1 LASFRIS
8 LRFRHKKQGGRVQLS
23 RPEIRGWF
31 GVSAATYAPASQT
44 ALRMLEIGGNAFD
57 AAVAGGFVLQAVAP
71 HLNGPAGDVA
81 MLVYDKKSGQAR
93 AVCGQ
98 GATPKAATLD
108 AFRDLHL
115 ATVPGTGLLPAV
127 IPGAFDAWMALL
139 AEHGTLS
146 LRDVLEPALLYWRR
160 GTPVDARLH
169 ATLTA
174 AEPVFRNYWPSSVE
188 TYLPATGVPA
198 LGSTLKN
205 TVTAN
210 TFERLIAEAEAAG
223 SDRLDQIEAARHAWS
238 DGFVADAIDRFCR
251 ETRVMD
257 VSGEAHGALLRG
269 DDLSGWRASFEPP
282 RRMHY
287 AGHDIL
293 KCESWTQGPALLQ
306 TLSLLPAADIA
317 GLDPDGP
324 DFVHRLSEALK
335 LAFADR
341 DVFYGD
347 PDTARVPMD
356 RLLSE
361 SYAAERRNLIGDR
374 ANNEWRPGSIDG
386 YGASIDYAAAASR
399 ARDAGLLASYGGGEP
414 TTQSIAAGGYRNSV
428 SGDTCYLAV
437 ADAEGNMVSAT
448 ASGGW
453 LQSSP
458 TIPEL
463 GFPLGTRAQMMW
475 LDPDSPSGMG
485 PARRPRSTLTPTL
498 VLDETG
504 AASLACGTPGGD
516 QQDQWQA
523 AFLLRVLLHGQ
534 ELQAAIEAAA
544 FHCEHWPNSFYPRH
558 ATPGKL
564 VLEGRYD
571 PATIEN
577 LTARGHE
584 ITVGADWSEGRLCA
598 VGRDPD
604 GLLHGA
610 ANPRGGMGYA
620 VGR

>member
-1 LASFRIS
+1 ME
-8 LRFRHKKQGGRVQLS
+8 LS
-23 RPEIRGWF
+23 RPEINGWF
-31 GVSAATYAPASQT
+31 GVSASTYAPASQA

-81 MLVYDKKSGQAR
+81 MLIYDKNSGHAQAL
-93 AVCGQ
+93 CGQ
-98 GATPKAATLD
+98 GSTPKAATVD

-115 ATVPGTGLLPAV
+115 TTVPGTGLLPAV

-139 AEHGTLS
+139 SEYGTLS
-146 LRDVLEPALLYWRR
+146 LREVLEPALLYWRL
-160 GTPVDARLH
+160 GAPVDARLH
-169 ATLTA
+169 ATLKA
-174 AEPVFRNYWPSSVE
+174 AEPVFRNYWPTSVE
-188 TYLPATGVPA
+188 TFLGTSSAPN

-205 TVTAN
+205 TRTAS
-210 TFERLIAEAEAAG
+210 TFERLITEAEAAG
-223 SDRLDQIEAARHAWS
+223 SDRLSQIEAARRAWS
-238 DGFVADAIDRFCR
+238 DGFVADAIDRFCQ

-257 VSGEAHGALLRG
+257 VSGEEHGALLRG

-282 RRMHY
+282 RRLRY

-306 TLSLLPAADIA
+306 TLALLPSDDLAT
-317 GLDPDGP
+317 LDANGP
-324 DFVHRLSEALK
+324 DFVHRLAEALK

-341 DVFYGD
+341 EVFYGD
-347 PDTARVPMD
+347 PNTSRIPMNM
-356 RLLSE
+356 LLSE
-361 SYAAERRNLIGDR
+361 SYAVERRKLIGEK

-386 YGASIDYAAAASR
+386 YGASIDYLAAASR

-414 TTQSIAAGGYRNSV
+414 TTQSISEGGHRNSV
-428 SGDTCYLAV
+428 IGDTCYIAA
-437 ADAEGNMVSAT
+437 ADAAGNMVSAT

-485 PARRPRSTLTPTL
+485 PSRRPRTTLTPTL
-498 VLDETG
+498 VLDKNGEAT
-504 AASLACGTPGGD
+504 LACGTPGGD

-523 AFLLRVLLHGQ
+523 SFLLRVLLHDQG
-534 ELQAAIEAAA
+534 LQAAIEAPS

-558 ATPGKL
+558 ASPGKL

-571 PATIEN
+571 PTTIKN

-584 ITVGADWSEGRLCA
+584 VTVGGDWSEGRICA
-598 VGRDPD
+598 VSRDLD
-604 GLLHGA
+604 GFLRGA